1 MPAELILKEEEEPA
15 RRREER
21 SHWAEECYSMCEG
34 PQFGEHRARLEG
46 LRSCMSETEGGM
58 RGGWRGKRDGAS
70 LLEADDNIVWQVDH
84 DQHL

>member
-1 MPAELILKEEEEPA
+1 
-15 RRREER
+15 
-21 SHWAEECYSMCEG
+21 MCEG

-84 DQHL
+84 DQHLRAPGGDLRQTLARSV